1 MVKLGSGQNHS
12 HGVSMEEIDAVIG
25 TVVQAVDSN
34 PTMNAWY
41 QRSELPCAMSIAH
54 RLGHVELTSS
64 GEALIRKHFAALANM
79 LELSERE
86 FVDTILDRTNDEEDD
101 EVVITLSME
110 ERQAIAREVQA
121 RMEGD
126 DT

>member
-1 MVKLGSGQNHS
+1 MVKLGSSRGHS
-12 HGVSMEEIDAVIG
+12 GGVSMEEIDAVIG
-25 TVVQAVDSN
+25 SVVQAVDSN
-34 PTMNAWY
+34 PTLNAWY

-54 RLGHVELTSS
+54 RLGHVELTTS
-64 GEALIRKHFAALANM
+64 GEALIRKHFAALANL

-86 FVDTILDRTNDEEDD
+86 FVDTILDGDKGEEDD

-126 DT
+126 DS